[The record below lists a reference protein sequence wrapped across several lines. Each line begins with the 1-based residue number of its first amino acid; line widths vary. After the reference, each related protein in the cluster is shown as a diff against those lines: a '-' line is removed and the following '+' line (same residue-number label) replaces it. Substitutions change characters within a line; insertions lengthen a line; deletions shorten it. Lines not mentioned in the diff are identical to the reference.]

1 MAKTYAK
8 MKDESFRDKA
18 MDFYIS
24 IQIVGTSKDCLDKIA
39 ELRRCTG
46 MDHLVAEFSF
56 GGLPHEEAEVNMR
69 LFADK
74 ILPVLQRDKAF
85 AASTAAPEQ
94 SAASNTRENVFAP
107 A

>member
-18 MDFYIS
+18 MDFYVS
-24 IQIVGTSKDCLDKIA
+24 IQIVGTPKDCLDKIA

-74 ILPVLQRDKAF
+74 VLPVLQRDPAF
-85 AASTAAPEQ
+85 AAPEAPETA
-94 SAASNTRENVFAP
+94 AASNTREN
-107 A
+107 

>member
-1 MAKTYAK
+1 TYAK
-8 MKDESFRDKA
+8 INASAEAKTKA
-18 MDFYIS
+18 TDFYVS
-24 IQIVGTSKDCLDKIA
+24 IQIVGTPKDCLDKIA

-74 ILPVLQRDKAF
+74 VLPVLQRDAAF
-85 AASTAAPEQ
+85 AASTAPTAKSPVPK
-94 SAASNTRENVFAP
+94 TRENACTP